1 MVVTMPRKRTKN
13 SASRKRTADDASRP
27 EEEELEEEP
36 RPRKNYSTLLI

>member
-36 RPRKNYSTLLI
+36 PGPGKTTLLI